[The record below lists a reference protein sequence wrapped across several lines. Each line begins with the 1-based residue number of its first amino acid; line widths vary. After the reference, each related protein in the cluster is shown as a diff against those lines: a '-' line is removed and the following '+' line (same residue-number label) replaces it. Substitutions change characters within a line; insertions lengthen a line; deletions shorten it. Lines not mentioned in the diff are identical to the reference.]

1 MPSLSNAVFIVQQFS
16 IPIPLSIPA
25 LVPSPRAVYN
35 PLMSLNCREI
45 DEIIRELDLDGSY
58 IQDVVQPGF
67 DTLALYAYGRR
78 GAKTVFICTAQNACR
93 IHETKRKI
101 SRNDKPLR
109 FMEFLKSKI
118 KGAKIESLSQIGLE
132 RVIEFKLR
140 CGSGALRLFI
150 RLWNNAANVV
160 LCSPDLTI
168 LDVMFRRPAKGEVS
182 GGTFILP
189 EKRAAAAGDGEKL
202 WQIRDF
208 SELSENFRTQNGSSE
223 ALSFNQKVDIWYG
236 EYAASLSRKALL
248 AQAQKWYE
256 GAKTRI
262 EGALLRLVQKRED
275 FSRAERYKIHGDLIL
290 SNAHH
295 WDGKSKFLECTDY
308 TSGKTIRI
316 LIDPEKSPQENA
328 ALCYETYKK
337 QKSGA
342 QNLCHDIEILE
353 TKLNHLEKQYH
364 SLIKE
369 ENPVKIEQRL
379 RRSLTPKQKIK
390 KAHPGLDYTVDGW
403 YILVGRTAEEN
414 DELLRHHVRGS
425 DLWLHVRDF
434 AGGYAFIKNR
444 TGKTIPLDILLDAAN
459 LAVHYSKLRGAGK
472 ADLYYTQV
480 KYLRRAKNAPKGT
493 VLPTHEKNLCITPDT
508 ARLARL
514 DKLRQEEEL

>member
-1 MPSLSNAVFIVQQFS
+1 
-16 IPIPLSIPA
+16 
-25 LVPSPRAVYN
+25 
-35 PLMSLNCREI
+35 MSLNCREI

-67 DTLALYAYGRR
+67 DTLALYVYGKS
-78 GAKTVFICTAQNACR
+78 GAKTVLICTAQNACR
-93 IHETKRKI
+93 IHETRRKI

-118 KGAKIESLSQIGLE
+118 KGAKIESCAQIDLE

-140 CGSGALRLFI
+140 CGGEPFRLFI
-150 RLWNNAANVV
+150 RLWNNAANVI
-160 LCSPDLTI
+160 LCAPDLSI

-182 GGTFILP
+182 GGMFTLP
-189 EKRAAAAGDGEKL
+189 EHRINANEGDGKV
-202 WQIRDF
+202 WQLRDF
-208 SELSENFRTQNGSSE
+208 LELNVQYLALYSKKED
-223 ALSFNQKVDIWYG
+223 APLSFNQKVDLWYS
-236 EYAASLSRKALL
+236 EYAASLSREALL
-248 AQAQKWYE
+248 AQAHKWYE
-256 GAKTRI
+256 GAKMRM
-262 EGALLRLVQKRED
+262 EGARERLVQKRQD
-275 FSRAERYKIHGDLIL
+275 FTRAERYKTHGDLIL

-308 TSGKTIRI
+308 TTGNAIRI

-328 ALCYETYKK
+328 AGYYNTYKK

-342 QNLCHDIEILE
+342 QNLIHDIEILE
-353 TKLNHLEKQYH
+353 TKLKQLEKQYA
-364 SLIKE
+364 SIIKE
-369 ENPVKIEQRL
+369 ENPVKIEQLL

-414 DELLRHHVRGS
+414 DELLRRHVRGS

-434 AGGYAFIKNR
+434 AGGYVFIKSR
-444 TGKTIPLDILLDAAN
+444 AGKTVPLEILLDAAN
-459 LAVHYSKLRGAGK
+459 LAVHYSTLRGAGK
-472 ADLYYTQV
+472 ADLYYTNV

-493 VLPTHEKNLCITPDT
+493 VLPTHEKNLCITPDKE
-508 ARLARL
+508 RLARL
-514 DKLRQEEEL
+514 DKLQQEEEL